1 MSIEKKIKIVVDASA
16 ARKQID
22 SLRNRLGGVTGAT
35 GRLTKAQEKHARQQ
49 HRLNKSMID
58 TNRSLN
64 AMAGLMRK
72 VAAAAAVFTGIRL
85 ADDFNELQNKLRIT
99 LKTGERLIE
108 VQTAIVDISL
118 RTRSSLQENSLLYLR
133 LANAVD
139 RFAVSQNELLSIT
152 ETVNQAVQLGGS
164 SAQEAS
170 GAVRQFTQ
178 IVASGFSSGF
188 SQEINSI
195 SEQTPGLFKVI
206 ADGMRE
212 TSEEFREL
220 EESGLG
226 AVKILKIFSEKSLG
240 DLDTLLKAIASQA
253 DKTNK
258 AFETIVPT
266 VAKSFLQ
273 IRTALEVFI
282 GKIDDATGLTTG
294 FALSIEQIA
303 LNFDEYANKLAI
315 AVAGM
320 VVAIATFKTLT
331 AVVALTSL
339 AVFGLKNAFTA
350 LAASKSLKFIALM
363 ALKGG
368 AIFLLHAAILAISVA
383 VGIMVV
389 NLVKTEGSLIKVG
402 EKSVELG
409 ELLRATFKVIKD
421 RIKDFSANMGI
432 ARDNTLIVMNNIGE
446 AIVGTFEQI
455 AIAMNSDESSFTK
468 FFLKTIPETLARAA
482 NYIIRAF
489 VIVGKF
495 VAGALANI
503 FLDSQALVEKAIL
516 SAEKNYYSKNKNA
529 SHTWPNIRDYA
540 WYGKPF

>member
-402 EKSVELG
+402 EKKR
-409 ELLRATFKVIKD
+409 RAWRAIK
-421 RIKDFSANMGI
+421 SN
-432 ARDNTLIVMNNIGE
+432 V
-446 AIVGTFEQI
+446 
-455 AIAMNSDESSFTK
+455 
-468 FFLKTIPETLARAA
+468 
-482 NYIIRAF
+482 
-489 VIVGKF
+489 
-495 VAGALANI
+495 
-503 FLDSQALVEKAIL
+503 
-516 SAEKNYYSKNKNA
+516 
-529 SHTWPNIRDYA
+529 
-540 WYGKPF
+540 